1 MAQVSFLSFITKLE
15 KRERVILY
23 ITLTVLVLVLLDR
36 VVLSQIFSRIHRLD
50 RKISD
55 QEERIRNSLI
65 ITTQEDRILK
75 EWAFYKP
82 YLSVTD
88 TEEKE
93 ITTFLKEVENYA
105 KDSSVYLVDIKPA
118 GKKEQGMTRQY
129 FLKLQ
134 FEGLMEQVFNF
145 FYVIENSKELLK
157 IDTYQIQPKSEKSS
171 IVTCSM
177 SVSKTIIPK

>member
-1 MAQVSFLSFITKLE
+1 MDNFFLLFG
-15 KRERVILY
+15 R
-23 ITLTVLVLVLLDR
+23 LLLLA
-36 VVLSQIFSRIHRLD
+36 V
-50 RKISD
+50 K
-55 QEERIRNSLI
+55 
-65 ITTQEDRILK
+65 
-75 EWAFYKP
+75 
-82 YLSVTD
+82 
-88 TEEKE
+88 
-93 ITTFLKEVENYA
+93 NYA
-105 KDSSVYLVDIKPA
+105 KDSSVYLVDIKPS

-157 IDTYQIQPKSEKSS
+157 IDTYQIQPKTENSS

>member
-1 MAQVSFLSFITKLE
+1 MSQASVLSFVTKLE
-15 KRERVILY
+15 KRERMILY
-23 ITLTVLVLVLLDR
+23 VTLTVVVLVFLDR
-36 VVLSQIFSRIHRLD
+36 VVLSQIFLRIHRLD
-50 RKISD
+50 RKISE

-82 YLSVTD
+82 YLSVAD

-105 KDSSVYLVDIKPA
+105 KDSAVYLVDIKPS

-145 FYVIENSKELLK
+145 FYVIENSKELLN
-157 IDTYQIQPKSEKSS
+157 IDTYQIQPKTENSS